1 MARILVLALAALP
14 LAACQSGGGGG
25 SILPS
30 VGAEVVL
37 RDVTVKI
44 DEASVRLLLT
54 PAEVKS
60 LAQAIDPAASGQGGS
75 QGG

>member
-1 MARILVLALAALP
+1 MRPILALAT
-14 LAACQSGGGGG
+14 LATLVGCQSASNLGEA
-25 SILPS
+25 IPS

-54 PAEVKS
+54 PAELKS
-60 LAQAIDPAASGQGGS
+60 LAQSVDPQQSGGQGG
-75 QGG
+75 Q